1 MKQRLYASLLCGAL
15 LAFGPQAAKAQG
27 LLFLDDTSIGLNPEV
42 IILDGAPIGTA
53 TSLGL
58 TTASDLLA
66 DGLITYAGG
75 VGGGVFTVNVTTGI
89 SKPIIGPNIIDLNS
103 VNVST
108 TGGGTLKVGF
118 ADNNFTFT
126 GNNLVLNSIGGTTV
140 GTVSAQ
146 YFADPANGYFTGQT
160 GFQGPFGPGAFSGTN
175 SFNAVGLGTPF
186 SISEIATI
194 THASVGASSFDM
206 ETRVTPE
213 PTGLVLLG
221 AGFVGTALLRRKRKA
236 S

>member
-1 MKQRLYASLLCGAL
+1 MKQPLYASLLCGAL

-27 LLFLDDTSIGLNPEV
+27 LLFLDDTSIGLGAEV

-53 TSLGL
+53 TSIGL
-58 TTASDLLA
+58 TTASDFVA
-66 DGLITYAGG
+66 DGLISYAGG

-89 SKPIIGPNIIDLNS
+89 SKPIVGPNLIDLNS

-108 TGGGTLKVGF
+108 IGGGTLKVGF

-126 GNNLVLNSIGGTTV
+126 GNNLVLNSIGGTTI
-140 GTVSAQ
+140 GTVSTQ
-146 YFADPANGYFTGQT
+146 YFADPANGYFSGQT

-194 THASVGASSFDM
+194 THAHAGASSFDM